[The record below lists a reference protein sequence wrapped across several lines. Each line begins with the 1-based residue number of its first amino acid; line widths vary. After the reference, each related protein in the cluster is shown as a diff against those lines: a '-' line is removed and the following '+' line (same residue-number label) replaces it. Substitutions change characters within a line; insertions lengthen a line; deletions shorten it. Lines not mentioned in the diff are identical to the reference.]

1 MMGPMMTS
9 VFRFLPLALAS
20 IGVACG
26 ADSTV
31 SALDKTRSTSSTLAV
46 APGQA
51 GATGVVRGVI
61 FGERLVLA
69 ADTAGAA
76 TMPDRVAGATVD
88 VSREFRDST
97 SDTGPVTVT
106 TTRLGTIVS
115 DANGTF
121 VLTSVAPGHYRFA
134 VTPPS
139 GSPYKPATFGG
150 ESFDD
155 SDTQA
160 TAVYLHSK

>member
-1 MMGPMMTS
+1 MILTDP
-9 VFRFLPLALAS
+9 RAALAGLCS
-20 IGVACG
+20 
-26 ADSTV
+26 
-31 SALDKTRSTSSTLAV
+31 
-46 APGQA
+46 
-51 GATGVVRGVI
+51 
-61 FGERLVLA
+61 
-69 ADTAGAA
+69 
-76 TMPDRVAGATVD
+76 
-88 VSREFRDST
+88 
-97 SDTGPVTVT
+97 

-115 DANGTF
+115 DADGAL
-121 VLTSVAPGHYRFA
+121 VLTSVAPGYYRFA